1 MNNRQYLLG
10 YLADRPVI
18 NTHSHYH
25 RTALPGQTDLACLL
39 NNSYCSWVG
48 GQLGA
53 DPAERKDVSGADAPI
68 IPISFIGKKHAA
80 AVSFYGAAVRG
91 ELGQL
96 VRDGLPGGPV

>member
-53 DPAERKDVSGADAPI
+53 DPAERKT
-68 IPISFIGKKHAA
+68 
-80 AVSFYGAAVRG
+80 Y
-91 ELGQL
+91 L
-96 VRDGLPGGPV
+96 